1 MGESD
6 FSGPFIVGSGLRPSR
21 RGPCKTPQGQPRDI
35 PVPDQE
41 ASAHASVYDDA
52 EPTYVSRSRHGPYCL
67 LQDGKHRHSEVGFRR
82 SMAGLRYPLST
93 LRFAPHGSPRMTRG
107 RCGSL
112 RLHRRGLSPHTSCR
126 SPGAPV
132 HIIKGGK
139 RAIRWTRLSCR
150 SFAANAVRLQLN
162 ALFLRTL
169 ATPEPIRD
177 WSLTS
182 LRGKLIKIG
191 AKVVSGR
198 YVAFQMAEV
207 AIPRNLFADIL
218 RLIGAAASA
227 VHVNGVIGSVVPRW
241 VKNHGRFAS

>member
-1 MGESD
+1 MLCSWLRLLVCEPAHVTRLPGSASGPWFAGPHSPWSRPLAPLAPRRRAPLRSQASQLLWAESD
-6 FSGPFIVGSGLRPSR
+6 LSGPVIVGTGLRPSR
-21 RGPCKTPQGQPRDI
+21 GGPCKTPQGQPRDI

-132 HIIKGGK
+132 HTII
-139 RAIRWTRLSCR
+139 RRPNFSASIR
-150 SFAANAVRLQLN
+150 
-162 ALFLRTL
+162 
-169 ATPEPIRD
+169 P
-177 WSLTS
+177 
-182 LRGKLIKIG
+182 
-191 AKVVSGR
+191 
-198 YVAFQMAEV
+198 Y
-207 AIPRNLFADIL
+207 ADL
-218 RLIGAAASA
+218 HVYL
-227 VHVNGVIGSVVPRW
+227 VNGRT
-241 VKNHGRFAS
+241 ASRSGHPDCRANNQSGEE

>member
-6 FSGPFIVGSGLRPSR
+6 FSGPFIVGFGLRPSR

-35 PVPDQE
+35 PVPEQG
-41 ASAHASVYDDA
+41 ASAYASVYDDA

-112 RLHRRGLSPHTSCR
+112 CLHRRGLSPHTSCR

-132 HIIKGGK
+132 H
-139 RAIRWTRLSCR
+139 
-150 SFAANAVRLQLN
+150 
-162 ALFLRTL
+162 
-169 ATPEPIRD
+169 PI
-177 WSLTS
+177 
-182 LRGKLIKIG
+182 
-191 AKVVSGR
+191 
-198 YVAFQMAEV
+198 
-207 AIPRNLFADIL
+207 IPRWRGERGELTPCGQDRIERNGGRRRKTTIVALARKLLVALWKYVTGGVVIESAMP
-218 RLIGAAASA
+218 RPGAEWSGSQRPASA
-227 VHVNGVIGSVVPRW
+227 FR
-241 VKNHGRFAS
+241 K